1 MDWFRDT
8 LADDK
13 VPDFARFND
22 ELPRTDTGQVRRSD
36 LSLGLARGTIGGKG
50 GCDTH
55 CEWLRRL
62 PRPHPRSIDVEE
74 VGRSRSR
81 TDKICEMN

>member
-62 PRPHPRSIDVEE
+62 PRPSSAIYRRGRGGE
-74 VGRSRSR
+74 VSQQDR
-81 TDKICEMN
+81 